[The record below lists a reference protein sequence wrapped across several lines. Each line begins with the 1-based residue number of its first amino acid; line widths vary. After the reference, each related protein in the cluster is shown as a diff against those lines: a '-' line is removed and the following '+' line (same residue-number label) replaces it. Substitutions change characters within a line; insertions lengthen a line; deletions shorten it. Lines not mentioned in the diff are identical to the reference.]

1 MKISA
6 YAALSPSEQKA
17 RLEREWEPV
26 KERRFREKRSAEWVE
41 LDNTRKIA
49 AMLQASTEEE
59 EEDEDAGVLGLGEA
73 ANQAAPPQRTLSD
86 GRVKLKRR
94 FKFG

>member
-1 MKISA
+1 
-6 YAALSPSEQKA
+6 
-17 RLEREWEPV
+17 
-26 KERRFREKRSAEWVE
+26 
-41 LDNTRKIA
+41 
-49 AMLQASTEEE
+49 MLQASTEEE
-59 EEDEDAGVLGLGEA
+59 EEDEDAGILGLGEATNQGGVLGLRKA